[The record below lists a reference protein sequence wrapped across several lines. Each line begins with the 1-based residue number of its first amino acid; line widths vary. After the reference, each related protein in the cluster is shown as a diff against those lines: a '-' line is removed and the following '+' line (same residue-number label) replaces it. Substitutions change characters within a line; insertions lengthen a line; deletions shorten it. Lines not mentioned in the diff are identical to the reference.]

1 MVAFFVSALIRTVVE
16 NRLDAFS
23 HQLLSDQTEA
33 PAEESRTTNAES
45 LVASETDTADQPV
58 AEKEE
63 TDQSVEKE
71 EPSGPI
77 TSQVEE
83 LDQEGTEDLEIE

>member
-1 MVAFFVSALIRTVVE
+1 MVAFSVSALIRTVVE

-23 HQLLSDQTEA
+23 YQPLSDQTEA
-33 PAEESRTTNAES
+33 PAEEPRTTNAEPQ
-45 LVASETDTADQPV
+45 VASETDTADQLV
-58 AEKEE
+58 AETEE

-77 TSQVEE
+77 TSQLEE
-83 LDQEGTEDLEIE
+83 SDQEGTEDLEIE